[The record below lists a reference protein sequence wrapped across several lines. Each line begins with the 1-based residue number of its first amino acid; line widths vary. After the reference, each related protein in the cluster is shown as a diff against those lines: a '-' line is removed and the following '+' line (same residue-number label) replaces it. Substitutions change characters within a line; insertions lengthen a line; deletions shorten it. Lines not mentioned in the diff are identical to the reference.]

1 MTEGIAD
8 PISPERD
15 VRVLRVDEVAMA
27 DVVPSPHQPRKAYDS
42 LVLASLVESIGA
54 VGVLQRPRVR
64 EVDGRYEL
72 VFGHQRAEACRQLGW
87 ERLPVEVVACSD
99 LTARRMTLHENIKS
113 ARLHPI
119 EHAEAIVRFL
129 DATLSLKPGYER
141 VPGEVPAERV
151 ATLLHHLTH
160 APDEPGVPDPARA
173 FAAEHEPLIR
183 QVLREMANKEPK
195 SFLNA
200 DVSLLQL
207 PETIITTTVEKGLKK
222 GHARALGQLLARE
235 PNMFDEVLAKGIPVQ
250 DEDAGES
257 WIPLEKAPASAIR
270 NLYQPQRRR
279 EFGDEP
285 REGAADR
292 RYIPIGVPGRA
303 EATPTAT
310 ARLDD
315 DELPPWEGVDDDAM
329 TPVFGLPLASLA
341 EAHGQLTTLGAGEW
355 AAMILESGAEASG
368 EARRQWEAIAR
379 LAGEVRA
386 LLG

>member
-1 MTEGIAD
+1 MTDSLAD
-8 PISPERD
+8 PITPERD
-15 VRVLRVDEVAMA
+15 VQVLRVDEVPMG
-27 DVVPSPHQPRKAYDS
+27 DVVPSPHQPRKAYDA

-64 EVDGRYEL
+64 EADGRYEL

-87 ERLPVEVVACSD
+87 ERLPVEVIACSD

-119 EHAEAIVRFL
+119 EHAEAIVKFL
-129 DATLSLKPGYER
+129 DATLSLKPGHDR
-141 VPGEVPAERV
+141 VPGDVPAERI
-151 ATLLHHLTH
+151 ASLLHHLTH

-173 FAAEHEPLIR
+173 FAAEHEGLIR

-235 PNMFDEVLAKGIPVQ
+235 PNMFDEVLAKGVPVQ
-250 DEDAGES
+250 AEDAEEA
-257 WIPLEKAPASAIR
+257 WLPLEKAPASAIR

-303 EATPTAT
+303 EAAPAAI

-315 DELPPWEGVDDDAM
+315 DELPPWEEGDDAL

-341 EAHGQLTTLGAGEW
+341 EAHAALTTLGAGEW
-355 AAMILESGAEASG
+355 AAMILESGADASAD
-368 EARRQWEAIAR
+368 ARRQWEAIAR
-379 LAGEVRA
+379 LAGEVKA